1 MDEITKKLRKPLS
14 IDQVE
19 FRVQS
24 VSTKGYVTLLAFK
37 TARTDMDR
45 LDEVF
50 GVMGWQR
57 RHTRDNHNCIISI
70 WDEKNKQW
78 VEKED
83 TGTESFSDKEKG
95 LASDSFKR
103 AGFNWSIGRELYNYP
118 KMFLQLYPDEFK
130 LVKKKT
136 PQGEK
141 EIAQTTFAFDL
152 DKWTWELDITDD
164 GKVTSLVGKD
174 GKGRLRYDSR
184 REFNG
189 IPKDNNQQPSNPP
202 QQQTAKPQQQPKK
215 EPANKT
221 VSGKP
226 KMSDEVFQQAMKSVK
241 IDVLTKAL
249 TKYDLTNDQMGN
261 ISLRIEELK
270 EKQNV

>member
-24 VSTKGYVTLLAFK
+24 VSTKGYVTLLAYK
-37 TARTDMDR
+37 NSRTDMDR

-50 GVMGWQR
+50 GVFGWQR
-57 RHTRDNHNCIISI
+57 KHTRDNHNCIISI
-70 WDEKNKQW
+70 WDDGKKQW

-103 AGFNWSIGRELYNYP
+103 ACFNLGIGRELYNYP
-118 KMFLQLYPDEFK
+118 KMFLQLYPEEFNVSNNK
-130 LVKKKT
+130 AK
-136 PQGEK
+136 
-141 EIAQTTFAFDL
+141 TTFDFKL
-152 DKWTWELDITDD
+152 DKWNWELDITDE
-164 GKVTSLVGKD
+164 GKVNRLIGQD
-174 GKGRLRYDSR
+174 DKGRLRFDSNR
-184 REFNG
+184 DFNG
-189 IPKDNNQQPSNPP
+189 IPKGNE
-202 QQQTAKPQQQPKK
+202 QQQTTPPKQPKQQTANK
-215 EPANKT
+215 TPTQTESANKT
-221 VSGKP
+221 VSGKQ
-226 KMSDEVFQQAMKSVK
+226 KMSDKVFQQAMKSVK
-241 IDVLTKAL
+241 VDVLTQAL

-270 EKQNV
+270 E

>member
-57 RHTRDNHNCIISI
+57 RHTRENHNCIISI

-103 AGFNWSIGRELYNYP
+103 AGFNAGIGRELYNYP

-130 LVKKKT
+130 VESNKAK
-136 PQGEK
+136 
-141 EIAQTTFAFDL
+141 TTFEFDL

-184 REFNG
+184 RDFNG
-189 IPKDNNQQPSNPP
+189 VPDGNKQPSNP
-202 QQQTAKPQQQPKK
+202 PQQQPKK
-215 EPANKT
+215 EPAKTT

-226 KMSDEVFQQAMKSVK
+226 KMSDEVFQQAMSSVK

-270 EKQNV
+270 EKQGK